1 MKKSTWKKHHKWF
14 GLIFAFFIILFGAS
28 GIVLN
33 HRQFFS
39 DYQISRKWLPDAYR
53 YKSWNNGLL
62 RGTLSCPP
70 GICQEDSAVLLFGN
84 AGIFRT
90 DHDATTFDDFNRG
103 FPHGVDW
110 RNIRGIE
117 ITPQGDLFAAAQFGL
132 YRYSKKAGWQ
142 AVRLPLQK
150 GEKLSD
156 ITTHGDTLIVIGR
169 SCLYYATSP
178 YRHFS
183 PIILQAP
190 EEYNGKVSLF
200 RTIWLLHSGELFGTA
215 GKLVMDTLA
224 VILIILS
231 VSGIFYWFLPKYI
244 RRMKQTG
251 RSATTSIAL
260 LKTSLSWH
268 DKIGRTSI
276 VLTLF
281 IALTGWCLR
290 PPVLLAL
297 VYGRI
302 PAIPFTQL
310 DSPNAWNDKLRM
322 LRYDEQQ
329 NDWLLAT
336 SEGFY
341 SLKSFQST
349 PVKISKTPPV
359 SVMGINVLK
368 QDKQGNWLTGS
379 FSGMYVWNRHLGNI
393 TDFFT
398 GKTAPETAGPPFGNH
413 AITGYS
419 SDFDGKLCIAEY
431 EKGSDFASMPANM
444 ETLPMSLWNFAQEI
458 HTGRIYTVLGK
469 GTLVFIFFAGLG
481 VLWIL
486 ITGYIIRR
494 RKS

>member
-84 AGIFRT
+84 AGIFLT
-90 DHDATTFDDFNRG
+90 DHDATTFNDFNRG

-110 RNIRGIE
+110 RNIRGIA

-156 ITTHGDTLIVIGR
+156 ITTHGDTLIVVGR

-224 VILIILS
+224 VILIIL
-231 VSGIFYWFLPKYI
+231 
-244 RRMKQTG
+244 R
-251 RSATTSIAL
+251 
-260 LKTSLSWH
+260 
-268 DKIGRTSI
+268 
-276 VLTLF
+276 
-281 IALTGWCLR
+281 
-290 PPVLLAL
+290 
-297 VYGRI
+297 
-302 PAIPFTQL
+302 
-310 DSPNAWNDKLRM
+310 
-322 LRYDEQQ
+322 
-329 NDWLLAT
+329 
-336 SEGFY
+336 
-341 SLKSFQST
+341 
-349 PVKISKTPPV
+349 
-359 SVMGINVLK
+359 
-368 QDKQGNWLTGS
+368 
-379 FSGMYVWNRHLGNI
+379 
-393 TDFFT
+393 
-398 GKTAPETAGPPFGNH
+398 
-413 AITGYS
+413 
-419 SDFDGKLCIAEY
+419 
-431 EKGSDFASMPANM
+431 
-444 ETLPMSLWNFAQEI
+444 
-458 HTGRIYTVLGK
+458 
-469 GTLVFIFFAGLG
+469 
-481 VLWIL
+481 
-486 ITGYIIRR
+486 
-494 RKS
+494 

>member
-1 MKKSTWKKHHKWF
+1 MATRRLPVQELEQRNVAGNSLLSSRYLSRRQRY
-14 GLIFAFFIILFGAS
+14 LIVWQCRHFL
-28 GIVLN
+28 
-33 HRQFFS
+33 
-39 DYQISRKWLPDAYR
+39 
-53 YKSWNNGLL
+53 
-62 RGTLSCPP
+62 
-70 GICQEDSAVLLFGN
+70 
-84 AGIFRT
+84 T

-110 RNIRGIE
+110 RNIRGIA

-132 YRYSKKAGWQ
+132 YRYSQKAGWQ

-178 YRHFS
+178 YRHFNS
-183 PIILQAP
+183 IILQAP

-268 DKIGRTSI
+268 DKIGRTTI

-290 PPVLLAL
+290 PPILLAL

-322 LRYDEQQ
+322 LRYDEKQ

-398 GKTAPETAGPPFGNH
+398 GKQLRKQQDHRSAIMPSPDTAVILTVNSVLPNTKKAAVLHRCLPTWKRF
-413 AITGYS
+413 
-419 SDFDGKLCIAEY
+419 LCRY
-431 EKGSDFASMPANM
+431 G
-444 ETLPMSLWNFAQEI
+444 TLP
-458 HTGRIYTVLGK
+458 
-469 GTLVFIFFAGLG
+469 
-481 VLWIL
+481 
-486 ITGYIIRR
+486 
-494 RKS
+494 RKSIPDAFIQF

>member
-28 GIVLN
+28 GIILN
-33 HRQFFS
+33 HRQLFS

-84 AGIFRT
+84 AGIFLT

-110 RNIRGIE
+110 RNIRGIA

-156 ITTHGDTLIVIGR
+156 ITTHGDTLIVVGR

-215 GKLVMDTLA
+215 GKLIMDTLA

-368 QDKQGNWLTGS
+368 QNKQGNWLTGS

-419 SDFDGKLCIAEY
+419 SDFDGKLCITEY

-458 HTGRIYTVLGK
+458 HTGRIYTVLSK

-481 VLWIL
+481 VLWSL

>member
-1 MKKSTWKKHHKWF
+1 
-14 GLIFAFFIILFGAS
+14 
-28 GIVLN
+28 
-33 HRQFFS
+33 
-39 DYQISRKWLPDAYR
+39 
-53 YKSWNNGLL
+53 
-62 RGTLSCPP
+62 
-70 GICQEDSAVLLFGN
+70 
-84 AGIFRT
+84 
-90 DHDATTFDDFNRG
+90 
-103 FPHGVDW
+103 
-110 RNIRGIE
+110 
-117 ITPQGDLFAAAQFGL
+117 
-132 YRYSKKAGWQ
+132 
-142 AVRLPLQK
+142 
-150 GEKLSD
+150 
-156 ITTHGDTLIVIGR
+156 
-169 SCLYYATSP
+169 
-178 YRHFS
+178 
-183 PIILQAP
+183 
-190 EEYNGKVSLF
+190 
-200 RTIWLLHSGELFGTA
+200 
-215 GKLVMDTLA
+215 
-224 VILIILS
+224 
-231 VSGIFYWFLPKYI
+231 
-244 RRMKQTG
+244 MKQTE
-251 RSATTSIAL
+251 RSATRSIAL

-268 DKIGRTSI
+268 DKIGRTTI

-368 QDKQGNWLTGS
+368 QDKQRNWLTGS

-458 HTGRIYTVLGK
+458 HTGRIYTVLDK

-481 VLWIL
+481 VLWSL